1 MNNTS
6 ESKDPNRAR
15 KKDKSSGDTPFSAQA
30 INSPI
35 FDDEEKSNGTIG
47 RANNITEHKNAG
59 IRVEQSEEWLRN
71 IFETSHDGILVE
83 NDETIIYI
91 NKSYVRMF
99 GYEDSE
105 ELIGQHISVVISA
118 EDRARVTGFGR
129 DRVKGEQSPIKY
141 EFKGR
146 RKDGSLIPVEASVS
160 TSTIAENTYITTIIR
175 DITERRR
182 TEMLIEAQ
190 KQSLE
195 MIVKGAPLGEVLIYL
210 AKVVEEQSQGQTA
223 ASILLLDKQGRL
235 RNGASPS
242 LSEKYLEVIEGLEAN
257 VNLGTCSAAA
267 ASGQIVITPD
277 IAADLKWNGFAH
289 LPLEQGLRSAW
300 AMPIIA
306 RNGHVLGTFG
316 SYFRECR
323 TPSIAELQ
331 VVEILGRT
339 VALAIEGKQLE
350 EILRSSEN
358 QLRLITDTIP
368 LLISYIDSE
377 ERYRF
382 VNKTYT
388 DWFEKSREKIIG
400 RHLSEI
406 LGQEAYQNLLPEI
419 EKVLSGE
426 EVVYEVLIPYKS
438 GERFVHANY
447 IPKFDAQNTKV
458 VGFYAFVQDISE
470 QKKIQR
476 ELQHSR
482 EELEIRVAQRT
493 GELEQANDARIK
505 VLHQL
510 LTVQEDERQRLA
522 RDLHDQLGQ
531 QMTALRLKL
540 DVLKNMC
547 GHDEEISK
555 RVEEVQ
561 KAARQLDSDVDL
573 LAWQMRPTALDDLG
587 IVAAL
592 DYYVRQWSKNFNIP
606 AEFDA
611 DRFGKAQIASE
622 VETAFYRIAQES
634 LNNIC
639 KHAQASR
646 VSIFLESQDDFAVLI
661 IEDDG
666 VGFEKN
672 KRKPLD
678 EMNKGMGLIGMHER
692 AALAGGKIEIES
704 AKNEGTTIYAKFPIS
719 CGE

>member
-1 MNNTS
+1 VNNTS
-6 ESKDPNRAR
+6 ESKDPKIKPTKPEN
-15 KKDKSSGDTPFSAQA
+15 SGDMPFPARV

-35 FDDEEKSNGTIG
+35 FDDGKKTTNAIG
-47 RANNITEHKNAG
+47 RSDIINERKNAG
-59 IRVEQSEEWLRN
+59 IRVERSEEWLRN

-83 NDETIIYI
+83 NDEIITYI
-91 NKSYVRMF
+91 NRSYVQMF
-99 GYEDSE
+99 GYDNSE

-129 DRVKGEQSPIKY
+129 NRLKGEQSPIKY
-141 EFKGR
+141 EFNGR
-146 RKDGSLIPVEASVS
+146 RKDGTLIPVEASVS
-160 TSTIAENTYITTIIR
+160 ISTIAEHTYITTIIR

-195 MIVKGAPLGEVLIYL
+195 MIVKGAPLSEVLVYL

-235 RNGASPS
+235 HNGASPS
-242 LSEKYLEVIEGLEAN
+242 LTEKYIQAIEGLEADI
-257 VNLGTCSAAA
+257 NLGTCSAAA

-277 IAADLKWNGFAH
+277 IAADPKWNGLAH

-316 SYFRECR
+316 SYFRDCR
-323 TPSIAELQ
+323 EPSPAELQ

-382 VNKTYT
+382 VNQTYT
-388 DWFEKSREKIIG
+388 DWFEKSRAKIIG
-400 RHLSEI
+400 RHISEI
-406 LGQEAYQNLLPEI
+406 MGKEAYQKLLPEI

-426 EVVYEVLIPYKS
+426 EVVYEILIPYKS

-447 IPKFDAQNTKV
+447 IPKFDAQNVKV

-470 QKKIQR
+470 QKRIQR
-476 ELQHSR
+476 ELHDSR
-482 EELEIRVAQRT
+482 EKLEIRVVQRT
-493 GELEQANDARIK
+493 GELEKANEARIK

-510 LTVQEDERQRLA
+510 VTVQEDERQRIA

-540 DVLKNMC
+540 DVLKNIC
-547 GHDEEISK
+547 GHDEEIYK

-561 KAARQLDSDVDL
+561 KAARQLDSDVDF
-573 LAWQMRPTALDDLG
+573 LAWQMRPTALDDFG

-592 DYYVRQWSKNFNIP
+592 EYYVRQWSKNFNIP

-611 DRFGKAQIASE
+611 DRFGKAQLTPE
-622 VETAFYRIAQES
+622 VETNLYRIAQES

-639 KHAQASR
+639 KHARASR
-646 VSIFLESQDDFAVLI
+646 VNIFLESQDDFAVLI
-661 IEDDG
+661 IEDNG
-666 VGFEKN
+666 IGFERN
-672 KRKPLD
+672 KRQPLD
-678 EMNKGMGLIGMHER
+678 EVNKGIGLIGMHER
-692 AALAGGKIEIES
+692 AALVGGKIEIES
-704 AKNEGTTIYAKFPIS
+704 AKNEGTTVYAKFPVS
-719 CGE
+719 RGE